1 MARPRTRL
9 LLAPAAVGGAAAVAG
24 VVAAGRAERRRLLHD
39 PEYVE
44 LSRPLRGREHTV
56 VSADGTGLHVEVF
69 GSETAPTLVL
79 LHGWTCALRF
89 WHPQIV
95 ELSRDFRVVALDLR
109 GHGASRPPRGG
120 AFTSEALADD
130 LSAVLTACLP
140 PGERAVLAG
149 HSMGAMAIVAWAAR
163 HPEELER
170 VAGAVLISTGIG
182 DLVVE
187 SLLVP
192 LPRSL
197 VRTRRLLAAGL
208 LGSSLPWPRS
218 LRAIAL
224 PAVRRVA
231 LSPGATAAQVGFCHD
246 VVSACRAQPRAAW
259 GRMLATLDLRAAVER
274 LCIPAL
280 VMVGERDRL
289 TPPPHARRLQ
299 RTLPEPVG
307 LVVVPGAGHM
317 LPVEAADEVNRQV
330 REFATEVLEAAG
342 GGVPGSGAPGAAPAG
357 RPAAPPDA
365 PVSPRT

>member
-9 LLAPAAVGGAAAVAG
+9 LLAAAGGAAAVAG
-24 VVAAGRAERRRLLHD
+24 AVAAGRAERRRLLHD

-56 VSADGTGLHVEVF
+56 VSADGTRLHVEVF

-120 AFTSEALADD
+120 AFTSDALADD

-140 PGERAVLAG
+140 AGERAVLVG
-149 HSMGAMAIVAWAAR
+149 HSMGAMTVVAWAAR
-163 HPEELER
+163 HPGDLER

-182 DLVVE
+182 ELVAE
-187 SLLVP
+187 SLLLP

-197 VRTRRLLAAGL
+197 VRTRRVLAAGL
-208 LGSSLPWPRS
+208 LGSSLPLPRWLS
-218 LRAIAL
+218 AIAL
-224 PAVRRVA
+224 PAIRRVA
-231 LSPGATAAQVGFCHD
+231 LSPGATPGQVGFCLD
-246 VVSACRAQPRAAW
+246 VISACRAEPRAGW

-274 LCIPAL
+274 LCVPTL

-289 TPPPHARRLQ
+289 TPPPHAQRLQ

-330 REFATEVLEAAG
+330 RELATELLEAA
-342 GGVPGSGAPGAAPAG
+342 A
-357 RPAAPPDA
+357 
-365 PVSPRT
+365 VSR